1 MIDEKASEHIKK
13 AVEHELQ
20 NIQRN
25 WGGTYHSTHEAFAV
39 LKDEVEEAQDS
50 MDYLN
55 EKLEQIWQNIK
66 LNWSSDEEI
75 YQAQQGAIALA
86 EEAVQCAAV
95 CAKFLESIK
104 KK

>member
-39 LKDEVEEAQDS
+39 LKEETEEAADAL
-50 MDYLN
+50 DLLN
-55 EKLEQIWQNIK
+55 SRLEQIWNDVK
-66 LNWSSDEEI
+66 LNWDSDTTI
-75 YQAQQGAIALA
+75 YGAQQAAIALA
-86 EEAVQCAAV
+86 EESVQCAAV
-95 CAKFLESIK
+95 CMKFLESIK